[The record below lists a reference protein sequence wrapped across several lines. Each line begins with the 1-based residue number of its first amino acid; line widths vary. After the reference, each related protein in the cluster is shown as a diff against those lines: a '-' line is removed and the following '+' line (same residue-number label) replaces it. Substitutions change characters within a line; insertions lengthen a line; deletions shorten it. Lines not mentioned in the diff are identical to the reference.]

1 MPVAAQAIEEGEG
14 KKPAEGRRRHA
25 GVQPRCLSRP
35 GAQSALRRVAA
46 MRSAPQGGGKAGLLR
61 TRSHPTS
68 NNSLLVLSDVHLGSD
83 LNDFGHPIRRSR
95 SVDDDLVKLIT
106 HYRAVGPPTNR
117 WHLVVAGDF
126 IDFAGM
132 AVRAEGVDLAT
143 ERNDE
148 EREHGLGNAV
158 DHVRVKLR
166 LVVERHRDVFDALAS
181 FVADGHALTFVHGNH
196 DLEFYWDPVKD
207 DLRSLLFA
215 RARRGPALDRPAFD
229 RRIAFHPL
237 FLYVAGL
244 AYIEHGHQY
253 DTFCASQYVMAPL
266 SADPRRI
273 MRSMSDVLLRFVVR
287 PTRGMHEYGH
297 EKHGV
302 AHYLAF
308 AVKLGGVGL
317 LQLALRY
324 AGAVRELF
332 RLRREQLSSALKTP
346 REEHDRGMAV
356 LARATRGGVERM
368 SALAAL
374 QVAPV
379 TGTIGGILAS
389 VLLDRLALGLVAVLT
404 LLVVAGLTVLHVAH
418 AGWAAP
424 CVALGWALGHRQLAR
439 QRTVDPGQRMIESAA
454 HLAKIFP
461 AAFVV
466 MGHTHTPAKIAI
478 NDGEAT
484 YINVGSWAEEEG
496 DAGECADKTH
506 RAARTHLVIHRGDEG
521 PLAEFLVWDG
531 DRPRRFSPP

>member
-1 MPVAAQAIEEGEG
+1 MPSAARRLTGE
-14 KKPAEGRRRHA
+14 
-25 GVQPRCLSRP
+25 
-35 GAQSALRRVAA
+35 
-46 MRSAPQGGGKAGLLR
+46 
-61 TRSHPTS
+61 
-68 NNSLLVLSDVHLGSD
+68 SL
-83 LNDFGHPIRRSR
+83 F
-95 SVDDDLVKLIT
+95 T
-106 HYRAVGPPTNR
+106 HY
-117 WHLVVAGDF
+117 F
-126 IDFAGM
+126 F
-132 AVRAEGVDLAT
+132 
-143 ERNDE
+143 
-148 EREHGLGNAV
+148 
-158 DHVRVKLR
+158 
-166 LVVERHRDVFDALAS
+166 
-181 FVADGHALTFVHGNH
+181 
-196 DLEFYWDPVKD
+196 
-207 DLRSLLFA
+207 
-215 RARRGPALDRPAFD
+215 
-229 RRIAFHPL
+229 
-237 FLYVAGL
+237 YVAGL

-253 DTFCASQYVMAPL
+253 DAFCASQYVMAPL
-266 SADPRRI
+266 SADPRRM

-308 AVKLGGVGL
+308 AVKLGGSGL

-332 RLRREQLSSALKTP
+332 RLRREQLSGAVKTP

-374 QVAPV
+374 QVPPV
-379 TGTIGGILAS
+379 TRTIGGILAS

-404 LLVVAGLTVLHVAH
+404 LLVVAGLTVIHVAH

-439 QRTVDPGQRMIESAA
+439 RRTVDPGQRMIESAA

-478 NDGEAT
+478 NDGDAT

-496 DAGECADKTH
+496 DAGESADKTY
-506 RAARTHLVIHRGDEG
+506 RAARTHLVIHRGDQG
-521 PLAEFLVWDG
+521 PVAEFLVWDAV
-531 DRPRRFSPP
+531 RPRPFVPS

>member
-1 MPVAAQAIEEGEG
+1 MD
-14 KKPAEGRRRHA
+14 
-25 GVQPRCLSRP
+25 
-35 GAQSALRRVAA
+35 
-46 MRSAPQGGGKAGLLR
+46 
-61 TRSHPTS
+61 
-68 NNSLLVLSDVHLGSD
+68 SLLVLSDVHLGSD
-83 LNDFGHPIRRSR
+83 LNDFGCSIRRSR
-95 SVDDDLVKLIT
+95 SVDEDLVKLIT
-106 HYRAVGPPTNR
+106 HYRAVAPPIDH

-143 ERNDE
+143 ECNDE

-166 LVVERHRDVFDALAS
+166 LVVERHRDVFDALAE

-196 DLEFYWDPVKD
+196 DLEFYWDAVKD
-207 DLRSLLFA
+207 DLRSLLVA
-215 RARRGPALDRPAFD
+215 RACAARADAVDCPAFD

-237 FLYVAGL
+237 FFYVAGV

-253 DTFCASQYVMAPL
+253 DAFCASQYVLAPL

-273 MRSMSDVLLRFVVR
+273 TRSMSDVLLRFVVR

-302 AHYLAF
+302 AHYLTF
-308 AVKLGGVGL
+308 AVKLGAVGL

-332 RLRREQLSSALKTP
+332 RLRREQLSSAVKTP
-346 REEHDRGMAV
+346 QEKHDRGMAV
-356 LARATRGGVERM
+356 LARATRDGGGRM
-368 SALAAL
+368 RAIAAL
-374 QVAPV
+374 QAPPV
-379 TGTIGGILAS
+379 IRTVSGILAS
-389 VLLDRLALGLVAVLT
+389 VLLDRLALGFVAILMLLLVAVLT
-404 LLVVAGLTVLHVAH
+404 VLHVVH
-418 AGWAAP
+418 AGWAVP
-424 CVALGWALGHRQLAR
+424 CVVLGWILGHCQLAR
-439 QRTVDPGQRMIESAA
+439 KRIVDPGQRMLESAT

-466 MGHTHTPAKIAI
+466 MGHTHTPAKVAI
-478 NDGEAT
+478 NNGEAT

-496 DAGECADKTH
+496 DTGGSADNVY
-506 RAARTHLVIHRGDEG
+506 RAARTHLVIHRGDQG
-521 PLAEFLVWDG
+521 PVAELLVWDG
-531 DRPRRFSPP
+531 DRPRRFSPT